1 MDQPLLFFDCVSM
14 CYHDDSGETEVLSDF
29 TLRVDSGEFLALL
42 GPSGCGKSTVLSLA
56 AGLLKPDSGRVT
68 LRGQEI
74 RRPPLHMGYMLQRD
88 HLFPWLTVR
97 ENALLGIRVRQKEPS
112 ARQKRHVEDL
122 LAACG
127 LTEFADA
134 LPGQLSGGMLQRAA
148 AALLMALHPKY
159 ILADEPTSALDAEN
173 RTLLLE
179 LLGKQRETAGI
190 LFISHDIAALRA
202 LCGTVYVMEHGMLTE
217 QGTMQE
223 LLEHPK
229 QAWTKEYAAANR
241 PASREGW
248 TWTD

>member
-1 MDQPLLFFDCVSM
+1 MDQPLLCFDCVSM

-112 ARQKRHVEDL
+112 ARQKRHVRTCSRP
-122 LAACG
+122 AAC
-127 LTEFADA
+127 
-134 LPGQLSGGMLQRAA
+134 
-148 AALLMALHPKY
+148 
-159 ILADEPTSALDAEN
+159 
-173 RTLLLE
+173 
-179 LLGKQRETAGI
+179 
-190 LFISHDIAALRA
+190 
-202 LCGTVYVMEHGMLTE
+202 
-217 QGTMQE
+217 
-223 LLEHPK
+223 
-229 QAWTKEYAAANR
+229 
-241 PASREGW
+241 
-248 TWTD
+248 

>member
-1 MDQPLLFFDCVSM
+1 M

-56 AGLLKPDSGRVT
+56 AGLLQPDSGRVT

-134 LPGQLSGGMLQRAA
+134 LPGQLSGGMRQRAA
-148 AALLMALHPKY
+148 LV
-159 ILADEPTSALDAEN
+159 
-173 RTLLLE
+173 RTLAVE
-179 LLGKQRETAGI
+179 PDFCCWTNPSPRWTPRRASSSRTRSSSSSPGRGRDDPGDPRRERGH
-190 LFISHDIAALRA
+190 L
-202 LCGTVYVMEHGMLTE
+202 HG
-217 QGTMQE
+217 G
-223 LLEHPK
+223 PGRG
-229 QAWTKEYAAANR
+229 ADAAAGAHPVRAPDR
-241 PASREGW
+241 PARLAHGAAAQRAV
-248 TWTD
+248 

>member
-56 AGLLKPDSGRVT
+56 AGLLQPDSGRVT

-134 LPGQLSGGMLQRAA
+134 LPGQLSGGMRQRAA
-148 AALLMALHPKY
+148 FA
-159 ILADEPTSALDAEN
+159 
-173 RTLLLE
+173 RT
-179 LLGKQRETAGI
+179 
-190 LFISHDIAALRA
+190 
-202 LCGTVYVMEHGMLTE
+202 MLTDAQTRIQLSDE
-217 QGTMQE
+217 V
-223 LLEHPK
+223 K
-229 QAWTKEYAAANR
+229 QQLSGGAAATILVTHDVSEAISMADRVVVLTRR
-241 PASREGW
+241 PARIRSEHRIDLPGSPMERRRSAQFKDYFDRIW
-248 TWTD
+248 KELDVHVQ

>member
-1 MDQPLLFFDCVSM
+1 MSENLVEVKHLQQYFPAGGVGKNKRYVQAVDDVSFAIRK
-14 CYHDDSGETEVLSDF
+14 GETLGLV
-29 TLRVDSGEFLALL
+29 GE
-42 GPSGCGKSTVLSLA
+42 SGCGKSTVLSLA

-134 LPGQLSGGMLQRAA
+134 LPGAWN
-148 AALLMALHPKY
+148 
-159 ILADEPTSALDAEN
+159 PT
-173 RTLLLE
+173 RRFY
-179 LLGKQRETAGI
+179 G
-190 LFISHDIAALRA
+190 
-202 LCGTVYVMEHGMLTE
+202 LTD
-217 QGTMQE
+217 
-223 LLEHPK
+223 
-229 QAWTKEYAAANR
+229 
-241 PASREGW
+241 ASRASVQTLFNVWPTEAQAASSSEP
-248 TWTD
+248 

>member
-134 LPGQLSGGMLQRAA
+134 LPGQLSGGM
-148 AALLMALHPKY
+148 
-159 ILADEPTSALDAEN
+159 
-173 RTLLLE
+173 
-179 LLGKQRETAGI
+179 
-190 LFISHDIAALRA
+190 
-202 LCGTVYVMEHGMLTE
+202 
-217 QGTMQE
+217 
-223 LLEHPK
+223 
-229 QAWTKEYAAANR
+229 R
-241 PASREGW
+241 PPGL
-248 TWTD
+248 